1 MAEAVQV
8 SRRLRRLIAACD
20 GTWNSTDRQTHTTK
34 VVRLARSIRSCTS
47 DGISQIVYYHPGVG
61 TGNVLDH
68 WVGGGVGVGLSQI
81 VRSVYAWF
89 VDNYQDGDE
98 IFLFGFS
105 RGAYT
110 ARSVAGVMAHVG
122 LLRKH
127 DMENFNEVW
136 AYYRLPTAI
145 RDKEELEFLANFPDR
160 IPRDQLRI
168 KCIGVWDTVGSLGI
182 PGSRFC
188 QKDYAFHDTVL
199 GQVSNAHTRR
209 SRSTNIANRS
219 PLPSGRPTR
228 VLASIKL

>member
-105 RGAYT
+105 RGLHRAKRR
-110 ARSVAGVMAHVG
+110 ARDGPCRAPAETRHGEFQRGLGVLSATHGDSGQRGTIVSG
-122 LLRKH
+122 QFPRPYPSRPAEDQVH
-127 DMENFNEVW
+127 R
-136 AYYRLPTAI
+136 RLGYGWVT
-145 RDKEELEFLANFPDR
+145 
-160 IPRDQLRI
+160 
-168 KCIGVWDTVGSLGI
+168 GH
-182 PGSRFC
+182 SR
-188 QKDYAFHDTVL
+188 
-199 GQVSNAHTRR
+199 
-209 SRSTNIANRS
+209 
-219 PLPSGRPTR
+219 
-228 VLASIKL
+228 